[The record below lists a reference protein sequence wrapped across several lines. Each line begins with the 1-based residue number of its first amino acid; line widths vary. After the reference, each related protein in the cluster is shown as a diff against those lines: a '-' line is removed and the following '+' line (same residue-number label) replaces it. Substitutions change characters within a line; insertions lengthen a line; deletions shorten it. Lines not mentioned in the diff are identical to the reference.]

1 MNAVSSI
8 ARLALV
14 FVFMSVV
21 LAGCSGR
28 KPDPEPPLA
37 AHPDRMRAPI
47 PRLGRGPRY
56 RPPPSSGG
64 LAAGE
69 PIDGMLCRAD
79 AGRRFGA
86 HLEIFARGLDLM
98 IPAGVG
104 IAPPRVRDGAYVRA
118 GRCSY
123 PVRTLEPTGLIE
135 VEVGSRPKLGD
146 FFKLWNQP
154 LSRTRLVG
162 FRSPPGERVSAY
174 VNGRRWAGDPRAI
187 PLARHTA
194 IVLEV
199 GGYFPPTRVYAFPP
213 KL

>member
-1 MNAVSSI
+1 MNAVSTI
-8 ARLALV
+8 TRLALASL
-14 FVFMSVV
+14 FISMA
-21 LAGCSGR
+21 LAGCSER
-28 KPDPEPPLA
+28 KTDAQPRLA
-37 AHPDRMRAPI
+37 AQPDRLRGPI

-64 LAAGE
+64 LASGE
-69 PIDGMLCRAD
+69 AIDGMLCRAD
-79 AGRRFGA
+79 AGSRFGA
-86 HLEIFARGLDLM
+86 HLEIFARGLDLI
-98 IPAGVG
+98 IPAGIG
-104 IAPPRVRDGAYVRA
+104 IAPPRVREGAYVRA

-123 PVRTLEPTGLIE
+123 PVRTLEPTGLME
-135 VEVGSRPKLGD
+135 VEVGSRPTLGD

-154 LSRTRLVG
+154 LSSTRLVG
-162 FRSPPGERVSAY
+162 FRSARGERVSAY